1 MRLFAGVNMR
11 LIVGIVLAL
20 FSFSV
25 YANEV
30 SMAEKF
36 KVSLRS
42 SFEFLKKNDINFFGN
57 NSNIEKK

>member
-1 MRLFAGVNMR
+1 MR
-11 LIVGIVLAL
+11 LIMGIVLAL